1 MLAKMAYHIVENNSS
16 TWATTSVKT
25 SRRKYEQMEKLE
37 EEGRNCMKVIKSYLY
52 NGSTNNGLY
61 CEPVWDNVM
70 CWEATAAGTMATQRC
85 PTYIEGLQTDGH
97 AKRHCTENGTWF
109 IPPGRNVSWTDFGDC
124 IKNIKPTFS
133 PEIQDH
139 MVRIRLIYNIGYGV
153 SLCSLVVAVFIM
165 LCCRKLSS
173 KSNTLHINLFIAFIL
188 RSIMSFLKESLFV
201 DGLGLEKD
209 LKNVNGVYRFREEG
223 THWECK
229 LLFTVFVYTIS
240 ACAVWI
246 FMEALYLYMMVYN
259 TYFTEK
265 HGVQLYVVFG
275 WLIPVVLIIPWVIV
289 RAKME
294 DILCWN
300 TNPNPRYLW
309 IMRGPLFFIYIV
321 NFLLFLDIVRVLF
334 IRVKKNQRVS
344 GARKVR
350 KMAKFIV
357 VLIPLFG
364 VCYIVF
370 SFLAGNDIDVD
381 RDIPYLYVEMF
392 YNSFQGFLLAVLFC
406 FLNEEVLQEI
416 RKAWYKYALRRRE
429 SYVYSRSAF
438 MTTWKKGSNQSH
450 TMSSFIDRERSSDI
464 SNSSRLLPKGKNN
477 NDCVTKSFTDL
488 RTENTEA
495 IRRETCEEA
504 NCRFLTVPNHKH
516 RDHMNVNSD
525 VMDLN

>member
-1 MLAKMAYHIVENNSS
+1 MDLPWKPIRVFNYLTN
-16 TWATTSVKT
+16 T
-25 SRRKYEQMEKLE
+25 SRKKYEQMEKLE
-37 EEGRNCMKVIKSYLY
+37 EAFTDCRKVITSYQ
-52 NGSTNNGLY
+52 GSNDSLY
-61 CEPVWDNVM
+61 CEPVWDQIM
-70 CWEATAAGTMATQRC
+70 CWEATTAGTMATARC
-85 PTYIEGLQTDGH
+85 PTYIEGLDTEGY

-109 IPPGRNVSWTDFGDC
+109 IPSGRNVSWTDFGDC
-124 IKNIKPTFS
+124 IKNNKHLSS
-133 PEIQDH
+133 PDLQDH
-139 MVRIRLIYNIGYGV
+139 LSRIRLIYNIGYGV

-188 RSIMSFLKESLFV
+188 RSILSFLKESLFV

-209 LKNVNGVYRFREEG
+209 LDFVNGVPRFRQDES
-223 THWECK
+223 HWECK
-229 LLFTVFVYTIS
+229 LLFTLFIYTIS
-240 ACAVWI
+240 ACAMWI

-265 HGVQLYVVFG
+265 HGVQLYIVFG
-275 WLIPVVLIIPWVIV
+275 WLGPITFIIPWVIV
-289 RAKME
+289 RAELE
-294 DILCWN
+294 DYLCWN
-300 TNPNPRYLW
+300 TNPSPQYLW
-309 IMRGPLFFIYIV
+309 IIRGPLFFIYIV

-370 SFLAGNDIDVD
+370 SFLAGNDIDVE

-416 RKAWYKYALRRRE
+416 RKVWYKYALGRRE
-429 SYVYSRSAF
+429 SFVYSRSAF

-450 TMSSFIDRERSSDI
+450 TVSSFIDRERSSEL
-464 SNSSRLLPKGKNN
+464 SNSSRLLPKGRNN
-477 NDCVTKSFTDL
+477 NECVSKSFTDL
-488 RTENTEA
+488 RTDNTEG
-495 IRRETCEEA
+495 IRIETCEEA
-504 NCRFLTVPNHKH
+504 NCRFLTVPSHKH
-516 RDHMNVNSD
+516 KHQQ
-525 VMDLN
+525 